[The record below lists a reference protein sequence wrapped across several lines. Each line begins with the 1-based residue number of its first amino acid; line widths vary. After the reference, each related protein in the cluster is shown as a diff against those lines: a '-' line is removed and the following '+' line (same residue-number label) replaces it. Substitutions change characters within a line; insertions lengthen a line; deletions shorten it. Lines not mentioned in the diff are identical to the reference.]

1 MRMSKSSTA
10 VAITFIW
17 IGFVGAISFMEAW
30 LKFQAPGVSLND
42 GLAIGKL
49 VFKAL
54 NKVEWVCC
62 LLILVSQLRYSVRS
76 ISGKDGLFLL
86 PVIILLVQS
95 IYVLPALGH
104 RIDLYLQHQNVP
116 ASNLH
121 LVYVALEVVKVAAL
135 TLYGFAQLRHIPSF
149 QTQQS

>member
-1 MRMSKSSTA
+1 MQTFKNSTA
-10 VAITFIW
+10 VASTFIW

-30 LKFQAPGVSLND
+30 LKFQAPGVSLNV

-54 NKVEWVCC
+54 NKVEWGCC
-62 LLILVSQLRYSVRS
+62 LLILVSQLRYSVRP

-95 IYVLPALGH
+95 IYVLPALSH
-104 RIDLYLQHQNVP
+104 RIDLHLQHQNVP

-121 LVYVALEVVKVAAL
+121 LVYVVLEVVKVAAL
-135 TLYGFAQLRHIPSF
+135 SLYGFAQLRHIPTF
-149 QTQQS
+149 QNQAS